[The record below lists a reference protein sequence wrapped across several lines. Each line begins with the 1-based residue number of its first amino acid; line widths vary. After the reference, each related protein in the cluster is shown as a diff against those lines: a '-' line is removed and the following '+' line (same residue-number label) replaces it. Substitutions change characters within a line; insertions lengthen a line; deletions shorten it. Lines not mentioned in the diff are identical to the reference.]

1 MTQAATAVENVQDG
15 PGLQLVIKIKR
26 VEELTANPALQLYL
40 FGGKKKKKGSVSA
53 MVSSLISL
61 RRVGSLLPQVSPVLV
76 DGRFVSAGCHLLG

>member
-1 MTQAATAVENVQDG
+1 MTQAATAVEDVQDG

-40 FGGKKKKKGSVSA
+40 IWEKKKGSVSA

-61 RRVGSLLPQVSPVLV
+61 RWVGSLLPQVSPVLV
-76 DGRFVSAGCHLLG
+76 DRPFVSVGCHLLG

>member
-40 FGGKKKKKGSVSA
+40 FGGKKKKGSVSA
-53 MVSSLISL
+53 MVSSLIFL

>member
-40 FGGKKKKKGSVSA
+40 FGGKKKKALFQRWFRLS
-53 MVSSLISL
+53 
-61 RRVGSLLPQVSPVLV
+61 
-76 DGRFVSAGCHLLG
+76 FLLGG

>member
-40 FGGKKKKKGSVSA
+40 FGEKKKKGSVSA